1 MQNKTDAS
9 WLLLLAIVNTTL
21 HYMFAYIGLGY
32 NASARSTILDSMG
45 GFFLI
50 ILSVLIFADDKL
62 TLPKLA
68 GCALGIAGIIS
79 INMEPGVNYFS
90 NITFLGDGMILLNA
104 FCAALGGVITRVV
117 SKKMNI
123 MCATGLSM
131 LIGGVFLLITGFL
144 IGTDHAWTW
153 TLKGVIVLLILI
165 LISAVCFAVYNELLA
180 CYPIS
185 KIAIY
190 NALIPVLGVI
200 FASLLLHEEL
210 KWQYFLAVVMVACG
224 IWLVNRAPHN
234 RTQEPETKEQHD

>member
-1 MQNKTDAS
+1 
-9 WLLLLAIVNTTL
+9 
-21 HYMFAYIGLGY
+21 
-32 NASARSTILDSMG
+32 
-45 GFFLI
+45 
-50 ILSVLIFADDKL
+50 
-62 TLPKLA
+62 
-68 GCALGIAGIIS
+68 
-79 INMEPGVNYFS
+79 MEPGVNYFS

-180 CYPIS
+180 CHPIS

-210 KWQYFLAVVMVACG
+210 KWQYFLAVLMVACG

-234 RTQEPETKEQHD
+234 RKQEPETKEQHD